1 MMITDK
7 KHIVVL
13 GGGYGGMMAALRL
26 AGKSKRLTTTVTLVN
41 ALDYFVERPRLH
53 EQATG
58 VQLKNRSMAYM
69 LRGTKVDFVQ
79 GWVTAIDPGQQV
91 VRVRTAQDDKPLRYD
106 YLVNALGSHVD
117 RETVPGVA
125 DYAFTLDPYGERT
138 TTPLQQKL
146 TAFGQRSF
154 QVVVVGGGAT
164 GIETATQIKG
174 VYPHSTVTL
183 VTQGQAGAFKGPQIQ
198 QHMIQALREQS
209 IHVCEYQSVTRV
221 NSDSVVLASGWL
233 PADVVV
239 WAGGF
244 MASPLAKEAGLQVN
258 RRHQILV
265 DPYLRSLSHPNIYAV
280 GDAAWPVEEPGAPM
294 RMSLFTALVSGAQA
308 ADNIMAEIKDQSPR
322 PLSFAYYG
330 QGIALGPQDAVGF
343 ATYPADAAWK
353 LIFRRKSAVAI
364 RNFFIWLLGGVLEM
378 ERRFPGFFFWNGRER
393 YNKQRRRGAIAKSRA
408 TN

>member
-1 MMITDK
+1 MTDK

-13 GGGYGGMMAALRL
+13 GGGYSGMMAALRL
-26 AGKSKRLTTTVTLVN
+26 AGKSRRLATTVTLVN

-58 VQLKNRSMAYM
+58 VRLKDRSIAHMV
-69 LRGTKVDFVQ
+69 RGTKADFVQ
-79 GWVTAIDPGQQV
+79 GWVTAIDPAQQL
-91 VRVRTAQDDKPLRYD
+91 VRVRTAQGNRQLHYD

-138 TTPLQQKL
+138 TAPLHQKL
-146 TAFGQRSF
+146 TALGRRSF

-164 GIETATQIKG
+164 GIETATQIKDA
-174 VYPHSTVTL
+174 YPHSTVTL
-183 VTQGQAGAFKGPQIQ
+183 ATQGQAGAFKGPQVQ
-198 QHMIQALREQS
+198 QHIVQALREQS
-209 IHVCEYQSVTRV
+209 IHVYEFQPVTRV
-221 NSDSVVLASGWL
+221 NSDGVVFASGWL
-233 PADVVV
+233 PAEVVI

-244 MASPLAKEAGLQVN
+244 VASPVAKEAGLQVN
-258 RRHQILV
+258 GRHQILV
-265 DPYLRSLSHPNIYAV
+265 DPYLRSLSQPNIYAV

-308 ADNIMAEIKDQSPR
+308 ADNIMAEITGQSPQ

-330 QGIALGPQDAVGF
+330 QGIALGSHDAVGF

-353 LIFRRKSAVAI
+353 LIFRRKSAVVI
-364 RNFFIWLLGGVLEM
+364 RNFFIWLLGSVLEM
-378 ERRFPGFFFWNGRER
+378 ERRFPGFFFWNGQQR
-393 YNKQRRRGAIAKSRA
+393 YNQQRRHGPMAKSSA